1 MKLIL
6 RPNWTV
12 GGEMF
17 GNTTN
22 GVIDISPNGD
32 IDVPDTLRICNTDLK
47 KGKYSINRNKLID
60 ICEEDI
66 FQKSIILI
74 QIDIYL
80 VNAKMYNT

>member
-1 MKLIL
+1 
-6 RPNWTV
+6 
-12 GGEMF
+12 MF

-66 FQKSIILI
+66 FQK
-74 QIDIYL
+74 IYYSHTDRYISGKCKN
-80 VNAKMYNT
+80 V